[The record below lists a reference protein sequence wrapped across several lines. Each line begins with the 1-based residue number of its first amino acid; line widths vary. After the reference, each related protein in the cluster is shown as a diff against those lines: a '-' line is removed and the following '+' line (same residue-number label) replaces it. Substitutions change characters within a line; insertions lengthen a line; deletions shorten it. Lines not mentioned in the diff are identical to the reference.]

1 MYIYIYIYVGEKR
14 RGIEERYDNM
24 TGIYWNVNWTKCEI
38 NMGYHF
44 GDRCNTMPKHI
55 RILGV
60 VRIQNLGFFLGLA
73 ALVTGISPV

>member
-1 MYIYIYIYVGEKR
+1 
-14 RGIEERYDNM
+14 M

-60 VRIQNLGFFLGLA
+60 VRIQNLFFFSWVGRIGYRNIHGLDPQA
-73 ALVTGISPV
+73 E